1 MQKDFDT
8 WNKKKKKLEK
18 RSKKF
23 FFHTGEIWWCS
34 IGLNVA
40 SESCGKGS
48 DYRRPILVLKK
59 LSGANFIGIPLSTQK
74 KEGTWFIGIT
84 VHNEKRYALLY
95 QIRMFSTNRLQRRLA
110 TLDDGDFSKIKEKL
124 KTLLELF

>member
-8 WNKKKKKLEK
+8 WNEKKKKLEK

-34 IGLNVA
+34 IGLNIA

-48 DYRRPILVLKK
+48 DYRRPVLVLKK
-59 LSGANFIGIPLSTQK
+59 LSGTSFIGVPLSTQK
-74 KEGTWFIGIT
+74 KEGTWFIDII
-84 VHNEKRYALLY
+84 VHGEKKYALLY

-110 TLDDGDFSKIKEKL
+110 TLDDGDFSRIKEKL
-124 KTLLELF
+124 KALLELF